1 MSTHWRKKV
10 KSTLAII
17 CIIVLLIII
26 IGLWIGVN
34 NGAFSTHSKNAFS
47 SSNTNNNKRADGPD
61 GVNSHSKANGD
72 ITRKI
77 VHFGE

>member
-17 CIIVLLIII
+17 CIIVLLIVI

-34 NGAFSTHSKNAFS
+34 NGAFSTHSKY
-47 SSNTNNNKRADGPD
+47 SSNNNNNNK
-61 GVNSHSKANGD
+61 HGD
-72 ITRKI
+72 SQNNDNARKI
-77 VHFGE
+77 VNFGKHL